1 MGLPWAPEPDTHQG
15 IKGKKAMENKQMIVI
30 DETLREGMQYRGMMF
45 SPEQRIKILDF
56 QEALGV
62 DICQAGYPPA
72 HEHEAGV
79 VQALFEH
86 GKSKGYKIRVGAMG
100 RAHIKD
106 AEILLGTGIRDI
118 HFHLHISPQAGPNA
132 VDAVLSDLLKPVGE
146 VRKKSPQAVISVA
159 MLDMGR
165 SGLEGLEHCVSFLS
179 RHGIDIVSLPD
190 TSGMMAPHEVYEKI
204 SRLSALAGTARISI
218 HCHNDLGMASAN
230 SVMGILAGG
239 RVLEASALGIGERNG
254 IADLYTTAKILRDQ
268 GIDMNLKVDAPE
280 LFREYYTYVDA
291 LVHEQT
297 GGHLLTFNTP
307 VFGRGAGTHTAGT
320 HAGGQYGL
328 AEASGFYLN
337 VLCGRG
343 LVQKYLACHSLSCPA
358 EQLDELTRTVKSESI
373 RLNRS
378 LSLEEIQA
386 LVQNLTA

>member
-1 MGLPWAPEPDTHQG
+1 
-15 IKGKKAMENKQMIVI
+15 MENKQIIVI

-45 SPEQRIKILDF
+45 SLEQRRMILDF

-62 DICQAGYPPA
+62 DVCQAGYPSA

-79 VQALFEH
+79 VQALFEYA
-86 GKSKGYKIRVGAMG
+86 KRKGYRIRVGAMG
-100 RAHIKD
+100 RAHIQD
-106 AEILLGTGIRDI
+106 AAILLQTGILDF

-146 VRKKSPQAVISVA
+146 VRKKSPDAVISIA
-159 MLDMGR
+159 MLDIGR
-165 SGLEGLEHCVSFLS
+165 SGPDVLEHCVSFLS
-179 RHGIDIVSLPD
+179 RHGIDMISLPD

-204 SRLSALAGTARISI
+204 STLSALAGAARISI

-268 GIDMNLKVDAPE
+268 GVDMNLKIDDLE
-280 LFREYYTYVDA
+280 LFREYYDYVDG

-297 GGHLLTFNTP
+297 GDHLLTFNTP
-307 VFGRGAGTHTAGT
+307 VFGGAVTAHTAGT

-328 AEASGFYLN
+328 AREENFYLN
-337 VLCGRG
+337 VLCGKR
-343 LVQKYLACHSLSCPA
+343 LVRKYLDCHGLACPA
-358 EQLDELTRTVKSESI
+358 DRLDDLTWTVKSESI
-373 RLNRS
+373 RLNRC
-378 LSLEEIQA
+378 LSPTEIQVLISKLRA
-386 LVQNLTA
+386 APGL

>member
-1 MGLPWAPEPDTHQG
+1 
-15 IKGKKAMENKQMIVI
+15 MENKQIIVI

-45 SPEQRIKILDF
+45 SLEQRRMILDF

-62 DICQAGYPPA
+62 DVCQAGYPPA
-72 HEHEAGV
+72 HEHETGV
-79 VQALFEH
+79 VKVLCEYTQ
-86 GKSKGYKIRVGAMG
+86 KKGCRVRVGAMG
-100 RAHIKD
+100 RAHVRD
-106 AEILLGTGIRDI
+106 AEILLSTGIRDF
-118 HFHLHISPQAGPNA
+118 HFHLHISPQAGPDEL
-132 VDAVLSDLLKPVGE
+132 DAVLSDLVQTVEGVKEKRPGASV
-146 VRKKSPQAVISVA
+146 SVA

-165 SGLEGLEHCVSFLS
+165 SRDEILERCVSVLGGC
-179 RHGIDIVSLPD
+179 GIDIISLPD

-204 SRLSALAGTARISI
+204 SALSSLAGAARISI
-218 HCHNDLGMASAN
+218 HCHNDLGMTSAN

-268 GIDMNLKVDAPE
+268 GLDMNLKVDDLA
-280 LFREYYTYVDA
+280 LFREYYGYVDG

-297 GGHLLTFNTP
+297 GEHLLTFNTP
-307 VFGRGAGTHTAGT
+307 VFGGGAGTHTAGT

-343 LVQKYLACHSLSCPA
+343 LVQKYLDRHGLACPA
-358 EQLDELTRTVKSESI
+358 EQLDELTLAVKSESI
-373 RLNRS
+373 RLNRC
-378 LSLEEIQA
+378 LTMPEIQA
-386 LVQNLTA
+386 LIQNLKA

>member
-1 MGLPWAPEPDTHQG
+1 
-15 IKGKKAMENKQMIVI
+15 MENKQIIVI

-45 SPEQRIKILDF
+45 SPEQRIKILEF

-79 VQALFEH
+79 VKALFEYA
-86 GKSKGYKIRVGAMG
+86 GERGYKIRVGAMG
-100 RAHIKD
+100 RAHIQD
-106 AEILLGTGIRDI
+106 AAILLQTGIRDF

-146 VRKKSPQAVISVA
+146 VRKKSPDAVISVA

-165 SGLEGLEHCVSFLS
+165 SGPDVLEHCVSFLS

-204 SRLSALAGTARISI
+204 SRLSALAGAARISI

-268 GIDMNLKVDAPE
+268 GVDMNLKVDDLE
-280 LFREYYTYVDA
+280 LFREYYDYVDG

-297 GGHLLTFNTP
+297 GDHLLTFNTP
-307 VFGRGAGTHTAGT
+307 VFGRGVGTHTAGT

-328 AEASGFYLN
+328 AETSGFYLN

-343 LVQKYLACHSLSCPA
+343 LVQKYLASHGLSCPA

-378 LSLEEIQA
+378 LSPAEIQA
-386 LVQNLTA
+386 LIQNLTA

>member
-1 MGLPWAPEPDTHQG
+1 
-15 IKGKKAMENKQMIVI
+15 MENKQILVI

-45 SPEQRIKILDF
+45 SPEQRINILDF

-100 RAHIKD
+100 RAHIRD
-106 AEILLGTGIRDI
+106 AEILLGTGIRDF

-146 VRKKSPQAVISVA
+146 VRKKSPQAVISIA

-165 SGLEGLEHCVSFLS
+165 SGPDVLEHCVSFLS
-179 RHGIDIVSLPD
+179 RHGVDMISLPD

-204 SRLSALAGTARISI
+204 STLSALAGAARISI

-230 SVMGILAGG
+230 CVMGILAGG
-239 RVLEASALGIGERNG
+239 KVLEASALGIGERNG
-254 IADLYTTAKILRDQ
+254 IADLYTTAKVLKSRGFDL
-268 GIDMNLKVDAPE
+268 NLKIDDLS
-280 LFREYYTYVDA
+280 LFRAYYEYVDS

-297 GGHLLTFNTP
+297 GIRLLNFNTP
-307 VFGRGAGTHTAGT
+307 VFGQAVMTHVAGT
-320 HAGGQYGL
+320 HAGGQYGIAL
-328 AEASGFYLN
+328 EEEFYLN

-343 LVQKYLACHSLSCPA
+343 LVQKYLSLHHMDCPA
-358 EQLDELTRTVKSESI
+358 KLLDALTKAVKSESI

-378 LSLEEIQA
+378 LTPLEIQM
-386 LVQNLTA
+386 LISSFHHNPDL

>member
-1 MGLPWAPEPDTHQG
+1 M
-15 IKGKKAMENKQMIVI
+15 KNKQIIII
-30 DETLREGMQYRGMMF
+30 DETLREGMQYRGLMF
-45 SPEQRIKILDF
+45 SLEQRTKILDF

-62 DICQAGYPPA
+62 DVCQAGYPPA
-72 HEHEAGV
+72 HEREAGV
-79 VQALFEH
+79 VQALCEYARE
-86 GKSKGYKIRVGAMG
+86 KGYKIRVGAMG
-100 RAHIKD
+100 RAHIQD

-146 VRKKSPQAVISVA
+146 VRKKSPGAVISVA

-165 SGLEGLEHCVSFLS
+165 SGPDVLEHCVSFLS
-179 RHGIDIVSLPD
+179 RHGIDMISLPD

-204 SRLSALAGTARISI
+204 STLSALAGTARISI
-218 HCHNDLGMASAN
+218 HCHNDLGLASAN

-239 RVLEASALGIGERNG
+239 RVLEVSALGIGERNG

-268 GIDMNLKVDAPE
+268 GIDMNLKVDDLD
-280 LFREYYTYVDA
+280 LFREYYGYVDA

-297 GGHLLTFNTP
+297 GDHLLTFNTP
-307 VFGRGAGTHTAGT
+307 VFGGGAGTHTAGT

-328 AEASGFYLN
+328 AREADFYLN

-343 LVQKYLACHSLSCPA
+343 LVQKYLACQGLSCPA

-378 LSLEEIQA
+378 LTLAEIQA
-386 LVQNLTA
+386 LIQQFNK